1 MNEEQATVASP
12 DVGGEMPQAQP
23 QQQPE
28 LNINDLQN
36 LRAVIDTACRRGAF
50 GANEMSSVGVVF
62 DRLNT
67 FLNAVTPPVAP
78 DAELEKT
85 KEPV

>member
-67 FLNAVTPPVAP
+67 FLNAVTPPAAS
-78 DAELEKT
+78 DAEPEKT

>member
-1 MNEEQATVASP
+1 MNEEQTTVANP
-12 DVGGEMPQAQP
+12 NVGEDMTTAKP
-23 QQQPE
+23 QQPPE

-36 LRAVIDTACRRGAF
+36 LRAIIDTACRRGAF

-67 FLNAVTPPVAP
+67 FLTSVTPPAQTEETKAP
-78 DAELEKT
+78 
-85 KEPV
+85 V

>member
-1 MNEEQATVASP
+1 MNEAQATVASQN
-12 DVGGEMPQAQP
+12 VGGEVPPEQP
-23 QQQPE
+23 QQPE

-36 LRAVIDTACRRGAF
+36 LRAIIDTACRRGAF

-67 FLNAVTPPVAP
+67 FLNAVTPPVP
-78 DAELEKT
+78 AEEQTEDT
-85 KEPV
+85 KETV